1 MENLYKLTLDFLNSL
16 DKEETVIN
24 LKENYNKLKSDT
36 SLKNKIKKYQE
47 KQDNKLLNE
56 IEDNELYRII
66 KKNEAE
72 LGYIILEINNKLKEI
87 NSKGK
92 CLWK

>member
-1 MENLYKLTLDFLNSL
+1 MHMENLYKLTLDFLNSL

-92 CLWK
+92 CL

>member
-92 CLWK
+92 CL